1 MGNRATITAAPF
13 DRSNVAIY
21 VHWNGGRASIEA
33 FCKAAKELGYR
44 DPASDPAYGL
54 ARLTGLIAT
63 YFGLDGETSLG
74 IGTVDQLIEAGD
86 DNGCWVIGGDWEIVE
101 QRGCNGRVI
110 KSDYAPLPADSPYAK
125 MSDAIVAQVRAAA
138 NAVAQVRS
146 AANAAAQVR
155 AAAKA
160 VAQVRSEQRKQE
172 D

>member
-74 IGTVDQLIEAGD
+74 LGTVDQLIETGD
-86 DNGCWVIGGDWEIVE
+86 DNGCWVIGEGWRIVE
-101 QRGCNGRVI
+101 RRTTAGSVMGTR
-110 KSDYAPLPADSPYAK
+110 AK
-125 MSDAIVAQVRAAA
+125 LEYDVDKMAALIVAK
-138 NAVAQVRS
+138 
-146 AANAAAQVR
+146 VR

-160 VAQVRSEQRKQE
+160 AEE
-172 D
+172 AGE

>member
-74 IGTVDQLIEAGD
+74 LGTVDQLIKAGD
-86 DNGCWVIGGDWEIVE
+86 DNGCWVIGEGWRIKE
-101 QRGCNGRVI
+101 RRLCNGKRGAMPKTIEYDV
-110 KSDYAPLPADSPYAK
+110 
-125 MSDAIVAQVRAAA
+125 DAMARKIVAQVRAAA
-138 NAVAQVRS
+138 K
-146 AANAAAQVR
+146 AAEEVG
-155 AAAKA
+155 
-160 VAQVRSEQRKQE
+160 E
-172 D
+172 